1 MVWTDDPFSNAS
13 FPPRSRYSIHLFLQ
27 IVLMQNSYCF
37 NSVHQTAATTFAFS
51 SVFILHVWF
60 NYFRRLYL
68 GGCSVSDT
76 GLTGLAG
83 ACSGLRHL
91 GLANTEVTDQ
101 GIALLGEVTS
111 YWTVYCVLYKYFF
124 SKSEHWR
131 KVQSFWKSQNYC
143 TLYSMY
149 MYLILGAR
157 VLAFTS
163 LRSAIEK
170 RNKNLAWLNS
180 VFNTTISSKP
190 HISLYR
196 SLLGEIVCQL

>member
-91 GLANTEVTDQ
+91 GLANTVVTDQ

-111 YWTVYCVLYKYFF
+111 YWTVYCLLYKYFF

-131 KVQSFWKSQNYC
+131 KVPFKLEKLQSFWKSQNYC
-143 TLYSMY
+143 TVCTCTVLD
-149 MYLILGAR
+149 LG
-157 VLAFTS
+157 S
-163 LRSAIEK
+163 
-170 RNKNLAWLNS
+170 
-180 VFNTTISSKP
+180 
-190 HISLYR
+190 
-196 SLLGEIVCQL
+196 